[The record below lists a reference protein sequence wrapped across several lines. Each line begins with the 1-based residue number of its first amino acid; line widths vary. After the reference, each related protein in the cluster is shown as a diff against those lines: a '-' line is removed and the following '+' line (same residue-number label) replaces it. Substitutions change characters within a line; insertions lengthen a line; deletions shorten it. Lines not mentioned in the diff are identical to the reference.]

1 MRYKIYEILDY
12 WTKRYNLI
20 TETNDLQK
28 AIKIKKQQM
37 LFTNKS
43 IKIIDTTTNKEVQ
56 TTTCLHQTKVLRNN
70 YIKMY

>member
-1 MRYKIYEILDY
+1 MRYKVYEILDY
-12 WTKRYNLI
+12 WTKKYNLI

-28 AIKIKKQQM
+28 AIIIKKQQM

-43 IKIIDTTTNKEVQ
+43 IKIIDTTTNKEVK

-70 YIKMY
+70 YIRMY